1 MAEWLYNSIKKN
13 TNILMNID
21 IINVAFLLCCKSF
34 NIEMAKWLYDL
45 LKNDLKIE
53 IDVTIDDDYALLLAC
68 NGNQIEMVELLC
80 SLNKNYSYTKNNSG
94 NLIPKIRNLRNDLK
108 EIYDKFFS
116 DDIFRFKL
124 EEFYKNAEMYKI
136 NDKICPICLSD
147 EEIYQIKLH
156 CNHTVCSTCFTYGYN
171 NNKCHYKCN
180 GYIKSNSI
188 KLIKVE

>member
-1 MAEWLYNSIKKN
+1 
-13 TNILMNID
+13 MNID

-45 LKNDLKIE
+45 VKNDLKIE

-108 EIYDKFFS
+108 EIYRHPGSGFAYCLQHELMNQKSTS
-116 DDIFRFKL
+116 DLWKKILMKLDIIIF
-124 EEFYKNAEMYKI
+124 
-136 NDKICPICLSD
+136 
-147 EEIYQIKLH
+147 
-156 CNHTVCSTCFTYGYN
+156 
-171 NNKCHYKCN
+171 
-180 GYIKSNSI
+180 
-188 KLIKVE
+188 